1 MQAIIDF
8 LLEYYVV
15 VLVVLVILL
24 ITIIGFLADT
34 KRKKKMREK
43 VESEN
48 ASSGAESGVNNN
60 FNNGFSDFNSMN
72 MNNNFNNGFNMA
84 PGFDN
89 NMNNQN
95 MITPEMGDLNNNFN
109 NNMMNNFNQNQ
120 DVNAGINMGMNNF
133 NNDLNN
139 NFNNLNQANNI
150 NSEVSN
156 QSMNNLNSL
165 NNNQMNN
172 SQNDTFFVPA
182 SEQTPKIEPR
192 EVVIPKPV
200 EPSPIFVGNEALNG
214 YNNIDQGPVPTPVPN
229 VAPVTPVVEPNI
241 INTQNMGSHLNAG
254 HSVLDNTNNIVK
266 APEPIKENF
275 NTVSNIGVNP
285 TDVNVSPIPS
295 MDVSTSIPSG
305 VTPQAPVT
313 PNYNSIQNVGSP
325 ILNVPPVSEPQITNS
340 GTVSGQNTI
349 MPNAGNT
356 AGGPLPG
363 GTNFVVGNP
372 NGAVNNP
379 VNNGNDNWNL

>member
-34 KRKKKMREK
+34 KRKKKMRQK

-48 ASSGAESGVNNN
+48 TSGDIQSGINNN

-72 MNNNFNNGFNMA
+72 MNNNMNNNFNNGFNMA
-84 PGFDN
+84 PGFGN

-95 MITPEMGDLNNNFN
+95 MMNPEMGALNNNFN
-109 NNMMNNFNQNQ
+109 NNMMNNLNQNQ
-120 DVNAGINMGMNNF
+120 DVNTGINMGMN
-133 NNDLNN
+133 DLNSS
-139 NFNNLNQANNI
+139 FNNLNQTNNI
-150 NSEVSN
+150 NSEVPN
-156 QSMNNLNSL
+156 QSMNNLNTL

-200 EPSPIFVGNEALNG
+200 EPSPIFVGNEALNE
-214 YNNIDQGPVPTPVPN
+214 YNNQGPVPN

-241 INTQNMGSHLNAG
+241 INTQNIGSPLNAG
-254 HSVLDNTNNIVK
+254 PSVLDNTNNIVK

-275 NTVSNIGVNP
+275 TTVPNMGVNS

-295 MDVSTSIPSG
+295 VNVSTSIPSG

-313 PNYNSIQNVGSP
+313 PNYNSMQNMGSP
-325 ILNVPPVSEPQITNS
+325 ILNAPPVSEPQVTNK
-340 GTVSGQNTI
+340 GPVLGQNTI
-349 MPNAGNT
+349 MPNVGN
-356 AGGPLPG
+356 AMGGPLPG

-372 NGAVNNP
+372 GEVINNP
-379 VNNGNDNWNL
+379 VNNENDNWKL